1 MTLSDPLS
9 RRERQIMD
17 ILYRDGAATAN
28 EVLAALPDPPS
39 SSAIR
44 TLLRIL
50 EEKGQV
56 QHIQQGLRYVYSP
69 LHARQNAAQQALA
82 HVVQTFFGGNV
93 EKVVAALVSES
104 DARFSGEELDRLS
117 ALIEQ
122 ARAQE
127 VKQ

>member
-1 MTLSDPLS
+1 MTFTDPLS

-17 ILYRDGAATAN
+17 ILYQRQAATAN

-50 EEKGQV
+50 EEKGHV
-56 QHIQQGLRYVYSP
+56 QHTQEGLRYIYVP
-69 LHARQNAAQQALA
+69 THPRQNVAQHALS
-82 HVVQTFFGGNV
+82 HIVQTFFGGSV
-93 EKVVAALVSES
+93 ENVVAALVSPSEG
-104 DARFSGEELDRLS
+104 RLSGEELDRLT

-122 ARAQE
+122 ARGE
-127 VKQ
+127 EKRS

>member
-1 MTLSDPLS
+1 MTFTDPLS

-17 ILYRDGAATAN
+17 ILYRHNAATAN

-50 EEKGQV
+50 EEKGHVRHTQER
-56 QHIQQGLRYVYSP
+56 LRYVYTPVHPRQSVAQ
-69 LHARQNAAQQALA
+69 HALT
-82 HVVQTFFGGNV
+82 HLMQTFFGGSV
-93 EKVVAALVSES
+93 ERVVAALVSPS
-104 DARFSGEELDRLS
+104 DGRLSDEELVRLT

-122 ARAQE
+122 ARAE
-127 VKQ
+127 EK